1 MILQWAAAAAAFI
14 FVFVNTFR
22 VLREYERAVVFRLGR
37 FTGVRGPGLIVLLPF
52 FDRVVKVDLRIYTDD
67 IPPQDVITRDNV
79 SVTVNAVVY
88 RRIVDPQR
96 AILGVE
102 DVAFATAQVAQ
113 TTLRSALGRA
123 DLDTLLTKQEDLA
136 GDLQSMIAQ
145 QVAEWGVDILSVEMK
160 DVQLPETMKRALA
173 KRAEAE
179 RERRAKV
186 IHADGE
192 LAAAAQLSR
201 SAEILAR
208 QPTAMHLRFLQSIT
222 EVASENNS
230 TTIVP
235 LPLQFLRSLMAKV
248 APASSSGQ

>member
-145 QVAEWGVDILSVEMK
+145 QVAEWGVDILS
-160 DVQLPETMKRALA
+160 
-173 KRAEAE
+173 
-179 RERRAKV
+179 
-186 IHADGE
+186 
-192 LAAAAQLSR
+192 
-201 SAEILAR
+201 
-208 QPTAMHLRFLQSIT
+208 
-222 EVASENNS
+222 
-230 TTIVP
+230 
-235 LPLQFLRSLMAKV
+235 
-248 APASSSGQ
+248 

>member
-1 MILQWAAAAAAFI
+1 MILQWAVAAAVAILVLA
-14 FVFVNTFR
+14 NTFR

-52 FDRVVKVDLRIYTDD
+52 LDRVVKVDQRIYTDD

-79 SVTVNAVVY
+79 SVAVNAVVY

-96 AILGVE
+96 AILSVE

-136 GDLQSMIAQ
+136 GDLQSMISQ
-145 QVAEWGVDILSVEMK
+145 QVADWGVDILSVEMK
-160 DVQLPETMKRALA
+160 DVQLPESMKRALA
-173 KRAEAE
+173 KKAEAE

-201 SAEILAR
+201 SAEILAE

-230 TTIVP
+230 TTILP
-235 LPLQFLRSLMAKV
+235 LPLQIVRSFMQKAV
-248 APASSSGQ
+248 GVPDAG

>member
-1 MILQWAAAAAAFI
+1 MVAI
-14 FVFVNTFR
+14 FVFFNTFR

-37 FTGVRGPGLIVLLPF
+37 FQGVRGPGLIVLLPF
-52 FDRVVKVDLRIYTDD
+52 LDRVVKVDLRIYTDD

-88 RRIVDPQR
+88 RRIVDPRR

-113 TTLRSALGRA
+113 TTLRSVLGRA
-123 DLDTLLTKQEDLA
+123 DLDTLLTKQEDLGA
-136 GDLQSMIAQ
+136 DLQGIIGQ
-145 QVAEWGVDILSVEMK
+145 QVTEWGVEILSVDMK

-186 IHADGE
+186 IHAQGE
-192 LAAAAQLSR
+192 LSAAEQLSA
-201 SAEILAR
+201 SAEILGT
-208 QPTAMHLRFLQSIT
+208 QPIAMHLRFLQSIT

-230 TTIVP
+230 TTILP
-235 LPLQFLRSLMAKV
+235 LPLQMVRSLMGKMTT
-248 APASSSGQ
+248 PAGSG

>member
-1 MILQWAAAAAAFI
+1 MFFQWAAAAAVAI
-14 FVFVNTFR
+14 FVFFNTFR

-37 FTGVRGPGLIVLLPF
+37 FQGVRGPGLIVLLPF

-88 RRIVDPQR
+88 RRIVDPRR

-113 TTLRSALGRA
+113 TTLRSVLGRA
-123 DLDTLLTKQEDLA
+123 DLDTVLTKQEDLGA
-136 GDLQSMIAQ
+136 DLQTIVAE
-145 QVAEWGVDILSVEMK
+145 QVAEWGVEILAVDMK

-186 IHADGE
+186 IHAAGE
-192 LAAAAQLSR
+192 LSAAEQLSA
-201 SAEILAR
+201 SAEILAT
-208 QPTAMHLRFLQSIT
+208 QPIAMHLRFLQSIT

-230 TTIVP
+230 TTILP
-235 LPLQFLRSLMAKV
+235 LPLQIVRSLMSKMTT
-248 APASSSGQ
+248 PAGSA

>member
-1 MILQWAAAAAAFI
+1 MILQWAVAAAVAILVLA
-14 FVFVNTFR
+14 NTFR

-52 FDRVVKVDLRIYTDD
+52 LDRVVKVDQRIYTDD

-79 SVTVNAVVY
+79 SVAVNAVVY

-96 AILGVE
+96 AILSVE

-136 GDLQSMIAQ
+136 GDLQSMISQ
-145 QVAEWGVDILSVEMK
+145 QVADWGVDILSVEMK
-160 DVQLPETMKRALA
+160 DVQLPESMKRALA
-173 KRAEAE
+173 KKAEAE

-192 LAAAAQLSR
+192 LAAAGQLSR
-201 SAEILAR
+201 SAEILAE

-230 TTIVP
+230 TTILP
-235 LPLQFLRSLMAKV
+235 LPLQIVRSFMQKAV
-248 APASSSGQ
+248 GVPDAG

>member
-1 MILQWAAAAAAFI
+1 MFFQWAVAAAVGI
-14 FVFVNTFR
+14 FVFLNTFR

-37 FTGVRGPGLIVLLPF
+37 FQGVRGPGLIVLLPF
-52 FDRVVKVDLRIYTDD
+52 VDRVVKVDLRIYTDD

-88 RRIVDPQR
+88 RRIVDPKR

-123 DLDTLLTKQEDLA
+123 DLDTLLTKQEDLGA
-136 GDLQSMIAQ
+136 DMQTIIAQ
-145 QVAEWGVDILSVEMK
+145 QVTEWGVEILAVDMK

-186 IHADGE
+186 IHAAGE
-192 LAAAAQLSR
+192 LAAAEQLSR
-201 SAEILAR
+201 SAEILAT
-208 QPTAMHLRFLQSIT
+208 QPIAMHLRFLQSIT

-230 TTIVP
+230 TTILP
-235 LPLQFLRSLMAKV
+235 LPLQVVRSLMGKIA
-248 APASSSGQ
+248 APASSG

>member
-1 MILQWAAAAAAFI
+1 MFFQWAAAAAVAI
-14 FVFVNTFR
+14 FVFFNTFR

-37 FTGVRGPGLIVLLPF
+37 FQGVRGPGLIVLLPF

-88 RRIVDPQR
+88 RRIVDPRR

-113 TTLRSALGRA
+113 TTLRSVLGRA
-123 DLDTLLTKQEDLA
+123 DLDTLLTKQEDLGA
-136 GDLQSMIAQ
+136 DLQTIVAE
-145 QVAEWGVDILSVEMK
+145 QVAEWGVEILAVDMK

-186 IHADGE
+186 IHAAGE
-192 LAAAAQLSR
+192 LSAAEQLSA
-201 SAEILAR
+201 SAEILAT
-208 QPTAMHLRFLQSIT
+208 QPIAMHLRFLQSIT

-230 TTIVP
+230 TTILP
-235 LPLQFLRSLMAKV
+235 LPLQIVRSLMSKMTT
-248 APASSSGQ
+248 PAGSA

>member
-1 MILQWAAAAAAFI
+1 MILQWAVGAAVAI
-14 FVFVNTFR
+14 FVFANTFR

-52 FDRVVKVDLRIYTDD
+52 IDRVVKVDLRIYTDD
-67 IPPQDVITRDNV
+67 IPPQDVITRDSV

-88 RRIVDPQR
+88 RRIVDPKR
-96 AILGVE
+96 AIIGVE

-113 TTLRSALGRA
+113 TSLRSALGRA

-136 GDLQSMIAQ
+136 GDLQSMIAR
-145 QVAEWGVDILSVEMK
+145 QVSDWGVEILSVEMK

-186 IHADGE
+186 IHAAGE
-192 LAAAAQLSR
+192 LAAAEKLSQ
-201 SAEILAR
+201 SAEILAE

-230 TTIVP
+230 TTILP
-235 LPLQFLRSLMAKV
+235 LPLQLVQSFMRKAAAV
-248 APASSSGQ
+248 VDGG

>member
-1 MILQWAAAAAAFI
+1 MILQWAVGAAVAI
-14 FVFVNTFR
+14 FVFANTFR

-52 FDRVVKVDLRIYTDD
+52 IDRVVKVDLRIYTDD
-67 IPPQDVITRDNV
+67 IPPQDVITRDSV

-88 RRIVDPQR
+88 RRIVDPKR
-96 AILGVE
+96 AIIGVE

-113 TTLRSALGRA
+113 TSLRSALGRA

-136 GDLQSMIAQ
+136 GDLQSMIAR
-145 QVAEWGVDILSVEMK
+145 QVSDWGVEILSVEMK

-186 IHADGE
+186 IHAAGE
-192 LAAAAQLSR
+192 LAAAEKLSQ
-201 SAEILAR
+201 SAEILAE

-230 TTIVP
+230 TTILP
-235 LPLQFLRSLMAKV
+235 LPLQLVQSFMRKAAAGV
-248 APASSSGQ
+248 DGG

>member
-1 MILQWAAAAAAFI
+1 MFFQWAVGAAVAI
-14 FVFVNTFR
+14 LVLVNTFR

-37 FTGVRGPGLIVLLPF
+37 FRGVRGPGLIVLLPF
-52 FDRVVKVDLRIYTDD
+52 VDRVVKVDLRIYTDD

-88 RRIVDPQR
+88 RRIVDPSR

-102 DVAFATAQVAQ
+102 DVAIATAQVAQ
-113 TTLRSALGRA
+113 TTLRSVLGRA
-123 DLDTLLTKQEDLA
+123 DLDTLLTKQESLGA
-136 GDLQSMIAQ
+136 DLQGIIAQ
-145 QVAEWGVDILSVEMK
+145 QVAEWGVEILSVDMK

-192 LAAAAQLSR
+192 LSAAEQLSS
-201 SAEILAR
+201 SAEILGTH
-208 QPTAMHLRFLQSIT
+208 PTAMHLRFLQSIT

-230 TTIVP
+230 TTILP
-235 LPLQFLRSLMAKV
+235 LPLQIVRSLMGKLTT
-248 APASSSGQ
+248 PAGPA